1 MEEKQNMR
9 PYVVFLL
16 AGSDARRKIHARLKH
31 KMNLFKIADDQLEEF
46 LSENVKKYEKNRNY
60 DWGPENR
67 TNVSNLSHFISHR
80 AVLEYDAVLQTL
92 NRQSYK
98 LAEKFIQE
106 IFWRVYWKGWLEMR
120 PTVWGDFK
128 RFEIEDNE
136 QDLLNA
142 YNGNTGIDCFDDWV
156 RELKETNYLHNHT
169 RMWFAS
175 IWIFTLKLSW
185 QSGAA
190 FFLKHLKDGD
200 AASNTL
206 GWRWV
211 AGIQTK
217 GKHYLAKSW
226 NIEKFTNGRHT
237 SARLNENAEPVQERI
252 DHPIIHPAYTPLN
265 TKRNDSLIIFENDLN
280 FAGRENLYGEYKNV
294 YLVCLDNEQRKFKI
308 AEPVLNFKNSL
319 LCSFQEAFPHPSQIT
334 NDFHV
339 ITANEKGF
347 DVVYPF
353 VGESLDYINAL
364 KEELSLDV
372 SFLHRKQDLFC
383 INFCNKG
390 FFNFKQN
397 IPRIIEE
404 IKPMTL
410 AN

>member
-1 MEEKQNMR
+1 
-9 PYVVFLL
+9 
-16 AGSDARRKIHARLKH
+16 
-31 KMNLFKIADDQLEEF
+31 MNLFKIADDQLEEF

-80 AVLEYDAVLQTL
+80 AVLEYDAVLRTL
-92 NRQSYK
+92 DRQGYK
-98 LAEKFIQE
+98 AAEKFIQE

-120 PTVWGDFK
+120 PTVWEDFK
-128 RFEIEDNE
+128 RFEVEDNE

-142 YNGNTGIDCFDDWV
+142 YNGDTGIDCFDDWV
-156 RELKETNYLHNHT
+156 RELRETNYLHNHT

-190 FFLKHLKDGD
+190 FFLKHLNDGD

-226 NIEKFTNGRHT
+226 NIEKFTNGRY
-237 SARLNENAEPVQERI
+237 SNIPLNECAEPIYEPI
-252 DHPIIHPAYTPLN
+252 NHPLIKPTYNLISQ
-265 TKRNDSLIIFENDLN
+265 KRNDSLIIFENDLN
-280 FAGRENLYGEYKNV
+280 LADREALYLEYKNV
-294 YLVCLDNEQRKFKI
+294 YLVCLNKDQRKFKI
-308 AEPVLNFKNSL
+308 AKPVLEFKNSL
-319 LCSFQEAFPHPSQIT
+319 LRSFQENASHPSVIT
-334 NDFHV
+334 NNFNS
-339 ITANEKGF
+339 ITEKERSF

-353 VGESLDYINAL
+353 VGESLDYLNAL
-364 KEELSLDV
+364 KKKLALEI

-383 INFCNKG
+383 ISFCNKG

-397 IPRIIEE
+397 IPQIIEE
-404 IKPMTL
+404 IKAL
-410 AN
+410 NSGR

>member
-1 MEEKQNMR
+1 MR
-9 PYVVFLL
+9 PCVAFPLVVLG
-16 AGSDARRKIHARLKH
+16 AQHKIHARLKH
-31 KMNLFKIADDQLEEF
+31 NMNLFKIADDQLEEF
-46 LSENVKKYEKNRNY
+46 LSENVKKYEMNRNY

-80 AVLEYDAVLQTL
+80 AVLEYDAVLRTL
-92 NRQSYK
+92 NRQGYK
-98 LAEKFIQE
+98 AAEKFIQE

-120 PTVWGDFK
+120 PTVWDDFK
-128 RFEIEDNE
+128 RFKIEDNE

-142 YNGNTGIDCFDDWV
+142 YNGDTGIDCFDDWV
-156 RELKETNYLHNHT
+156 RELRETNYLHNHT

-175 IWIFTLKLSW
+175 IWIFTLNLSW

-226 NIEKFTNGRHT
+226 NIGKFTNGRY
-237 SARLNENAEPVQERI
+237 ANVRLNENANPIEERI
-252 DHPIIHPAYTPLN
+252 NHPIIPPEYAPFN
-265 TKRNDSLIIFENDLN
+265 VKRNDSLIIFENDLN
-280 FAGRENLYGEYKNV
+280 FAGREDFYAEYKNV
-294 YLVCLDNEQRKFKI
+294 YLVCLDNDQRKFKI
-308 AEPVLNFKNSL
+308 ANPVLEFKKSL
-319 LCSFQEAFPHPSQIT
+319 LHSFQNDVSHPSVIT
-334 NDFHV
+334 NNFNL
-339 ITANEKGF
+339 ITEKEKNF

-353 VGESLDYINAL
+353 VGESLDYLNGIKKELAL
-364 KEELSLDV
+364 DI

-404 IKPMTL
+404 IKPP
-410 AN
+410 NPDR